1 MTTALAK
8 HGDAPVWNEEQ
19 VALVK
24 RTVAKDATNDE
35 LKMFMHLSGKY
46 NLDPFAKEIWFL
58 KMGGTP
64 TITTSRDGYL
74 KIANEHPAF
83 DGLASDVVYAKD
95 SFSKT
100 PEGVNHTYGVGE
112 RGAIL
117 GAYALIFRKDR
128 KFPIYVFAPMKDYQ
142 KPSNIWKTYPHAM
155 ILKVAEAMA
164 LKRAF
169 SLSGLVTVEELGTPD
184 TKETVDVQFTP
195 SAPEK
200 ETPAPTQVHSLRE
213 EPEFTAPDWTK
224 VSELT
229 TALGWKKAEVAPWAK
244 ERMGMAL
251 KEMKQVDVD
260 ELARLMQEELDN
272 RDKQEV
278 A

>member
-1 MTTALAK
+1 MTTALATR
-8 HGDAPVWNEEQ
+8 HEGWDEEQ

-24 RTVAKDATNDE
+24 KTVAKDATNDE
-35 LKMFMHLSGKY
+35 LSMFLHVAGKY
-46 NLDPFAKEIWFL
+46 NLDPLTKEIWFL
-58 KMGGTP
+58 KMGGVP

-74 KIANEHPAF
+74 KVANEHPHF
-83 DGLASDVVYAKD
+83 DGLCSDVVYAKD
-95 SFSKT
+95 SFTKT

-128 KFPIYVFAPMKDYQ
+128 KYPIYVYAPLKDYL
-142 KPSNIWKTYPHAM
+142 KTSPIWKTYPHAM

-169 SLSGLVTVEELGTPD
+169 SLSGLVTTEELGTPD
-184 TKETVDVQFTP
+184 EKETVDAQFTP
-195 SAPEK
+195 VQPEK

-213 EPEFTAPDWTK
+213 EPEFKLDWVK

-229 TALGWKKAEVAPWAK
+229 TALGWKKAEVGPWAK

>member
-1 MTTALAK
+1 MTTALATK
-8 HGDAPVWNEEQ
+8 NDAPAWSEEQ

-35 LKMFMHLSGKY
+35 LKMFLHLSGKY

-58 KMGGTP
+58 KMGGQP

-83 DGLASDVVYAKD
+83 SGLVSDVVYAKD
-95 SFSKT
+95 SFAKT
-100 PEGVNHTYGVGE
+100 PDGVSHTYGVGD
-112 RGAIL
+112 RGPII
-117 GAYALIFRKDR
+117 GAYALVYRSDR
-128 KFPIYVFAPMKDYQ
+128 RFPVYVFAPMKDYQ
-142 KPSNIWKTYPHAM
+142 KPSGTWKTYPHAM

-184 TKETVDVQFTP
+184 QRSAEDVVTVEVTP
-195 SAPEK
+195 QA
-200 ETPAPTQVHSLRE
+200 TPQPTPQAKSLRDD
-213 EPEFTAPDWTK
+213 PAFTAVDWAK

-229 TALGWKKAEVAPWAK
+229 EALGWKKAEVATWAK
-244 ERMGMAL
+244 ERLGMAL
-251 KEMKQVDVD
+251 KEMGQEQVD
-260 ELARLMQEELDN
+260 ELARLMQEELA
-272 RDKQEV
+272 RREKQEV

>member
-1 MTTALAK
+1 MTTALATK
-8 HGDAPVWNEEQ
+8 NDAPAWSEEQ

-35 LKMFMHLSGKY
+35 LKMFLHLSGKY

-58 KMGGTP
+58 KMGGQP

-83 DGLASDVVYAKD
+83 SGLVSDVVYAKD
-95 SFSKT
+95 SFAKT
-100 PEGVNHTYGVGE
+100 PDGVSHTYGVGD
-112 RGAIL
+112 RGPII
-117 GAYALIFRKDR
+117 GAYALVYRSDR
-128 KFPIYVFAPMKDYQ
+128 RFPVYVFAPMKDYQ
-142 KPSNIWKTYPHAM
+142 KPSGTWKTYPHAM

-184 TKETVDVQFTP
+184 QKGDDVVTVEVTP
-195 SAPEK
+195 QPDPQPTPQAPK
-200 ETPAPTQVHSLRE
+200 SLRDD
-213 EPEFTAPDWTK
+213 PAFTAVDWAK

-229 TALGWKKAEVAPWAK
+229 EALGWKKAEVASWAK
-244 ERMGMAL
+244 ERLGMAL
-251 KEMKQVDVD
+251 KEMGQDDID

-272 RDKQEV
+272 KDKREV

>member
-100 PEGVNHTYGVGE
+100 PEGVNHTYGVGD

-184 TKETVDVQFTP
+184 TKETVDAQFTHV
-195 SAPEK
+195 APEK

-213 EPEFTAPDWTK
+213 EPEFKLDWSK

-229 TALGWKKAEVAPWAK
+229 EALGWKKAEVQPWAK
-244 ERMGMAL
+244 ERMGMGL
-251 KEMKQVDVD
+251 KEMKQVDID

>member
-19 VALVK
+19 VALIK

-74 KIANEHPAF
+74 KIANEHPQF

-100 PEGVNHTYGVGE
+100 PDGVNHTYGVGD

-117 GAYALIFRKDR
+117 GAYALIYRKDR
-128 KFPIYVFAPMKDYQ
+128 RFPIYVYAPLKDYN

-169 SLSGLVTVEELGTPD
+169 SLSGLVTTEELGTPD
-184 TKETVDVQFTP
+184 AKEDVVTVEVVTTP
-195 SAPEK
+195 QA
-200 ETPAPTQVHSLRE
+200 TPQASPKSLRE
-213 EPEFTAPDWTK
+213 EPEFKLDWSK

-229 TALGWKKAEVAPWAK
+229 AQLEWAK
-244 ERMGMAL
+244 KDVGPFAQERLGMKLAA
-251 KEMKQVDVD
+251 MAQVDID
-260 ELARLMQEELDN
+260 ELARLMGEELEK
-272 RDKQEV
+272 RTQQEV

>member
-100 PEGVNHTYGVGE
+100 PDGVSHTYGVGD

-184 TKETVDVQFTP
+184 TKETVDAQFTHV
-195 SAPEK
+195 APEK

-213 EPEFTAPDWTK
+213 EPEFKLDWSK

-229 TALGWKKAEVAPWAK
+229 EALGWKKAEVQPWAK
-244 ERMGMAL
+244 ERMGMGL
-251 KEMKQVDVD
+251 KEMKQVDID